1 MADHKFTLEEILN
14 EYSEDG
20 RRSGIRHTSDKPLSH
35 GTLETEKLVNAAT
48 SSRPLRQEQAGYD
61 QVVPELSA
69 GDEEQLV
76 DIKSTIS
83 HIKADKAAQA
93 ARDADD
99 APVLRERF
107 PTQHLRRENVSFVK
121 AAGAARYGASYPENG
136 DSGYDGAVMLAEPE
150 TEEPAEKHRP
160 NVRQMQDST
169 RAREKNRKRRRRSPE
184 STYLKESVT
193 GEFQRPD
200 ARTVPEEPPASRRHW
215 EEEKD
220 YYYQE
225 KQQTGSFRPIRQR
238 VRSHTFGEDADKRK
252 PDDLGLVKKTLENL
266 RNVVFFRFVAMLVL
280 TLAGAVLACLEVLGG
295 GAFLQTV
302 TPRGYSIIQL
312 ALGLLGLGVMFP
324 TVKNGLWNLLRF
336 HADSDSMAVLPLLP
350 TLLGAVCAVVA
361 PETLSSGTVHLYV
374 PCALLALF
382 CNIIG
387 RLLMVRRALR
397 NVNVISREGQK
408 RVLSYVSQE
417 ETAELLTRGVLHDIP
432 IVTAVRKADGV
443 CDILRYSY
451 STDMADSLCR
461 TMTPICGAVTL
472 LIAVGMTLIRMGTA
486 FGMPWISFFCSMLAL
501 LQVACCGTASAL
513 AVNLPL
519 ERESKK
525 AAASNSAMLGYQSV
539 DDFFDTNAL
548 LVEANDLF
556 PKGSVQIAGMKV
568 LSGAKMDEVLL
579 DAASLVHHGDS
590 MLQSAFAEMIPDRE
604 TLRPVDEFVCE
615 DGLGLC
621 GWIAN
626 RRVLFGGR
634 EMMANHNIEGLPTKT
649 REAELAEGSGD
660 VLYLSVSGVL
670 AAMFSVRIT
679 ADPKVK
685 RQMQALR
692 QERVALVLR
701 SVDCSVSLRRL
712 AALFDFPEA
721 YLKIVP
727 TSMHH
732 LFQRETG
739 DLGCVSASMTVGDTG
754 FGAGA
759 LLLGARRVRRAA
771 VLGVILLVAAGLLG
785 FSLAMIHVVTGAYTQ
800 MTAYFFLI
808 YHAILTLVTALA
820 VRIR

>member
-14 EYSEDG
+14 EYSADG
-20 RRSGIRHTSDKPLSH
+20 KRSGIRHTSEQPLSR

-48 SSRPLRQEQAGYD
+48 SERPLSRERAGYD
-61 QVVPELSA
+61 TVAPPPENT
-69 GDEEQLV
+69 EELV

-83 HIKADKAAQA
+83 HIKASKAAQA
-93 ARDADD
+93 AQEADA

-107 PTQHLRRENVSFVK
+107 PTQHLRRENVSFVN
-121 AAGAARYGASYPENG
+121 AAGAGRYQASYTETG
-136 DSGYDGAVMLAEPE
+136 DSGYDGAVKLM
-150 TEEPAEKHRP
+150 EEDTAAPQRHRP
-160 NVRQMQDST
+160 NVRQMEDST
-169 RAREKNRKRRRRSPE
+169 RAREKKKKRRRNVPDSA
-184 STYLKESVT
+184 YLKESVT
-193 GEFQRPD
+193 GEFQRAEPVGTD
-200 ARTVPEEPPASRRHW
+200 EEPPVSRRHW
-215 EEEKD
+215 EEEQD
-220 YYYQE
+220 YYYQGS
-225 KQQTGSFRPIRQR
+225 QQTSRFRPVRQR
-238 VRSHTFGEDADKRK
+238 VRSHTFGADAEKRQ
-252 PDDLGLVKKTLENL
+252 PDNLELVKKTLENL
-266 RNVVFFRFVAMLVL
+266 RNVVFFRFIAVLVL
-280 TLAGAVLACLEVLGG
+280 TVAGAVLACTEVLGN
-295 GAFLQTV
+295 GALTALV
-302 TPRGYSIIQL
+302 TPRGYGIIQL

-336 HADSDSMAVLPLLP
+336 HADSDSMAVLPLVP
-350 TLLGAVCAVVA
+350 ALLGAVCVVISPDVLA
-361 PETLSSGTVHLYV
+361 MDTVHLYV

-432 IVTAVRKADGV
+432 IVTAVRKADGL

-451 STDMADSLCR
+451 STDMADGLCR
-461 TMTPICGAVTL
+461 TMTPICGIVTL

-486 FGMPWISFFCSMLAL
+486 VGMPWISFLVLHA
-501 LQVACCGTASAL
+501 GTAPDGKLLHCQCTGGQSA
-513 AVNLPL
+513 AGT
-519 ERESKK
+519 ESRR

-556 PKGSVQIAGMKV
+556 PKGSVQIEGMKV
-568 LSGAKMDEVLL
+568 FSGAKVDDVLL

-590 MLQSAFAEMIPDRE
+590 MLQGAFAEMIPDVG
-604 TLRPVDEFVCE
+604 TLLPVDEFVCE
-615 DGLGLC
+615 DGQGFC

-626 RRVLFGGR
+626 QRVLFGSR

-649 REAELAEGSGD
+649 REAELAEGNGD
-660 VLYLSVSGVL
+660 VLYLSVSGML
-670 AAMFSVRIT
+670 AALFSIRIT
-679 ADPKVK
+679 ADPHVK

-692 QERVALVLR
+692 QERVALILR

-712 AALFDFPEA
+712 SALFDFPES
-721 YLKIVP
+721 YLKIIP

-739 DLGCVSASMTVGDTG
+739 GLGCVSASMTVGDSG

-771 VLGVILLVAAGLLG
+771 VIGVILLVVAGLLG
-785 FSLAMIHVVTGAYTQ
+785 LSLAMIHVVTGAYEK

-808 YHAILTLVTALA
+808 YHVILTVVTALA
-820 VRIR
+820 VRLR